1 MNEHWQQMAYRED
14 PYADIPFSD
23 GRRVTPDMLVGIVC
37 LLAAIVAALV

>member
-1 MNEHWQQMAYRED
+1 MNENWQQMAYRED